1 MDKNDEIS
9 KYAKIQYSSSVN
21 LEKRQNLWTLGDNNV
36 PLGNWIFQHL
46 NLQEGEHVL
55 EIGCG
60 KGLMWCENKESIPR
74 SVVLT
79 LTDFSLGMVSVT
91 QKNADK
97 FGLSAEI
104 CQMDA
109 QNLLIPD
116 NSVDLVVG
124 CHMLYHVP
132 DIPKALSEIQR
143 VLKQNGRFISTT
155 TSISHIK
162 EIRDLLLQFDLEITM
177 KSKYFSQYHC
187 EDAPGFL
194 APVFPRV
201 EYFEYNN
208 NILLKDSIVLL
219 PYIDSMFPFEKYPK
233 YPEIRPQI
241 VSTLTEIFQIQGK
254 FHITGKMGLFIA
266 FKSDSEKKI

>member
-1 MDKNDEIS
+1 MDNKEEIS
-9 KYAKIQYSSSVN
+9 KYAKIQYNSSSN
-21 LEKRQNLWTLGDNNV
+21 LEKRQNLWTFGDNKIS
-36 PLGNWIFQHL
+36 LGNWIFQHL
-46 NLQEGEHVL
+46 NLQEGDNVL

-79 LTDFSLGMVSVT
+79 LTDFSLGMVSET

-109 QNLLIPD
+109 QNLLLPD

-143 VLKQNGRFISTT
+143 VLKPNGRFISTT
-155 TSISHIK
+155 TSISHLK
-162 EIRDLLLQFDLEITM
+162 ELRDLLFQFDLDIALKT
-177 KSKYFSQYHC
+177 KYYSPYHC
-187 EDAPGFL
+187 EDAPGIL

-201 EYFEYNN
+201 EYYEYIN
-208 NILLKDSIVLL
+208 NIVLEDSIALL
-219 PYIDSMFPFEKYPK
+219 PYCE
-233 YPEIRPQI
+233 
-241 VSTLTEIFQIQGK
+241 
-254 FHITGKMGLFIA
+254 
-266 FKSDSEKKI
+266 SEGSLDKN

>member
-1 MDKNDEIS
+1 MDKNEEIS
-9 KYAKIQYSSSVN
+9 KYAKIQYSSPAN
-21 LEKRQNLWTLGDNNV
+21 LEKRQNLWTLGDNKV
-36 PLGNWIFQHL
+36 TLGNWIFKHL

-60 KGLMWCENKESIPR
+60 KGLMWCENKEFIPQ

-79 LTDFSLGMVSVT
+79 LTDFSLGMVSET

-104 CQMDA
+104 CQMNA

-116 NSVDLVVG
+116 NSMDLVVG

-132 DIPKALSEIQR
+132 DIPKALFEIKR
-143 VLKQNGRFISTT
+143 VLKPNGRFISTT
-155 TSISHIK
+155 TSISHLK
-162 EIRDLLLQFDLEITM
+162 ELRDLLLQFDLDMVLKT
-177 KSKYFSQYHC
+177 KYYSPYHC

-194 APVFPRV
+194 APVFSQV
-201 EYFEYNN
+201 EYYEYNN
-208 NILLKDSIVLL
+208 NIVLKDSTVLL
-219 PYIDSMFPFEKYPK
+219 PYIDSMFPFENYPK
-233 YPEIRPQI
+233 YSEIRQQI
-241 VSTLTEIFQIQGK
+241 VSKLTEIFQIQGK
-254 FHITGKMGLFIA
+254 FHITGKMGLFFA

>member
-1 MDKNDEIS
+1 MDKNEEIS
-9 KYAKIQYSSSVN
+9 KYAKIQYSSSAN
-21 LEKRQNLWTLGDNNV
+21 LEKRQNLWTLGDNKV

-60 KGLMWCENKESIPR
+60 KGLMWCENKESIPQ

-79 LTDFSLGMVSVT
+79 LTDFSLGMVSET
-91 QKNADK
+91 QKNANK

-104 CQMDA
+104 TQMDA

-132 DIPKALSEIQR
+132 DIPKALSEIKR
-143 VLKQNGRFISTT
+143 ALKPNGRFISTT

-162 EIRDLLLQFDLEITM
+162 EIRDLLFQFDLDITL
-177 KSKYFSQYHC
+177 KTKYYSPYHC
-187 EDAPGFL
+187 EDAPGTL

-201 EYFEYNN
+201 EYYEYNN
-208 NILLKDSIVLL
+208 NIVLEDSTVLL
-219 PYIDSMFPFEKYPK
+219 PYIDSMFPLEEYPK
-233 YPEIRPQI
+233 YPEIQPQI
-241 VSTLTEIFQIQGK
+241 IAKLTEIFQIQGN

-266 FKSDSEKKI
+266 FKSDSDKKK